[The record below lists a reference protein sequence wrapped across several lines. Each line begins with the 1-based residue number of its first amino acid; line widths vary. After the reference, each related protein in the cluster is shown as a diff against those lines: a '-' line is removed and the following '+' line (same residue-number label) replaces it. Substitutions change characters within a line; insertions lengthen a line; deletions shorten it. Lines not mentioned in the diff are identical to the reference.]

1 MFLGILASHLPA
13 DRNGMKLFTATG
25 GLTKRCIEDLIEGAL
40 AKLTNLKSIGGGTIK
55 IPSILNFDERISRV
69 DFMPHYAKTL
79 NDALSRE
86 VIAGLDN
93 QNLSDIP
100 LPLAGLVIVLNAGNG
115 SGYFFNKVINLSFLF
130 SNNSR
135 INKLIPKFSIKC

>member
-1 MFLGILASHLPA
+1 MLIGILASHLPA
-13 DRNGMKLFTATG
+13 DRNGMKLFTPTG
-25 GLTKRCIEDLIEGAL
+25 GLTKTCIEDLIEGAL
-40 AKLTNLKSIGGGTIK
+40 AKLTNLKSIGGGTVK

-69 DFMPHYAKTL
+69 DFMPYYAKTL

-86 VIAGLDN
+86 VIADLDK

-115 SGYFFNKVINLSFLF
+115 SGYFFNKVINLHFLF
-130 SNNSR
+130 TSNSL
-135 INKLIPKFSIKC
+135 INKLIPILSIKC